1 MGKLIVIEGTDGSGK
16 STQFRMLT
24 DRLEREKRVFQKLV
38 FPQYAEP
45 SSALIRMYLN
55 GEFGSK
61 PTDVNA
67 YAASAFYSVDRYAS
81 YKKVWGK
88 WYEEGGLVIS
98 DRYTTSNAVHQASKE
113 SGQAQQTF
121 LKWLYEFEYEK
132 LGLPRP
138 DLVVYLDVPTDFTEA
153 LLRHREAGDP
163 ECRFLLVCG
172 SREFIRQRV
181 EDDAAAM
188 QELEQALANGEKKL
202 VQDDPDKEDGL
213 TPTGEAESYTR
224 TGSILVTDGGS
235 LTEDKLHF
243 SVAENFSQEE
253 EVLQFAPVE
262 ENCIRLIR
270 DGKVYSIGIPEKKSL
285 VVSGANAY
293 LSLMNL
299 QLIEIMPLRD
309 GDVLVISGDFLCA
322 DEKLAVTIPEAFL
335 LIQGDRSVKESAESN
350 VIQALL
356 PLLTGSG
363 E

>member
-1 MGKLIVIEGTDGSGK
+1 MRDIEAAIAKAQGVIDVRGS
-16 STQFRMLT
+16 
-24 DRLEREKRVFQKLV
+24 D
-38 FPQYAEP
+38 AE
-45 SSALIRMYLN
+45 I
-55 GEFGSK
+55 
-61 PTDVNA
+61 
-67 YAASAFYSVDRYAS
+67 
-81 YKKVWGK
+81 
-88 WYEEGGLVIS
+88 
-98 DRYTTSNAVHQASKE
+98 
-113 SGQAQQTF
+113 
-121 LKWLYEFEYEK
+121 
-132 LGLPRP
+132 
-138 DLVVYLDVPTDFTEA
+138 
-153 LLRHREAGDP
+153 
-163 ECRFLLVCG
+163 
-172 SREFIRQRV
+172 
-181 EDDAAAM
+181 AAAM

-322 DEKLAVTIPEAFL
+322 DEKLAVTIPDAFL
-335 LIQGDRSVKESAESN
+335 LIQGDRSIQESADSN
-350 VIQALL
+350 AMQALL

>member
-1 MGKLIVIEGTDGSGK
+1 MAGAGAVDQNNYTAESARAFNEAYDAA
-16 STQFRMLT
+16 
-24 DRLEREKRVFQKLV
+24 QKVLKDTNANQNAIDAALKALDDAKNELV
-38 FPQYAEP
+38 A
-45 SSALIRMYLN
+45 
-55 GEFGSK
+55 
-61 PTDVNA
+61 
-67 YAASAFYSVDRYAS
+67 
-81 YKKVWGK
+81 
-88 WYEEGGLVIS
+88 
-98 DRYTTSNAVHQASKE
+98 
-113 SGQAQQTF
+113 
-121 LKWLYEFEYEK
+121 
-132 LGLPRP
+132 
-138 DLVVYLDVPTDFTEA
+138 
-153 LLRHREAGDP
+153 AGDSTVLS
-163 ECRFLLVCG
+163 EKIAQAAEEKSAYEDTSVRDIEAAIAKAQEVIDARG
-172 SREFIRQRV
+172 SDAEI
-181 EDDAAAM
+181 AAAM
-188 QELEQALANGEKKL
+188 RELEQALANGEKKS
-202 VQDDPDKEDGL
+202 VQDDPDKEKEL
-213 TPTGEAESYTR
+213 TPTGEAGNHTR